1 MIFGLKKFW
10 LPCYLNHKPCIMNAA
25 STIQRNKL
33 FSGFSVTDT
42 EQAYDFYK
50 NILGLEVEKG
60 DMSVL
65 TIKADGDVKAI
76 VYPKPNH
83 VPATYTILNIPVT
96 DIDQA
101 VDELGKKGIS
111 FLRYD
116 MEPIK
121 TDAKGI
127 ARHTGGPVH
136 AWFTDPSG
144 NIIGL
149 IQE

>member
-1 MIFGLKKFW
+1 MD
-10 LPCYLNHKPCIMNAA
+10 AA

-33 FSGFSVTDT
+33 FCGFSAEDTDK
-42 EQAYDFYK
+42 AYDFYK
-50 NILGLEVEKG
+50 NVLGLEVEKG

-65 TIKADGDVKAI
+65 TIKANGDMKAI

-83 VPATYTILNIPVT
+83 VPATYTVLNIPVT
-96 DIDQA
+96 DIDKA
-101 VDELGKKGIS
+101 VDELGEKGIS
-111 FLRYD
+111 FLQYD
-116 MEPIK
+116 MEQLK

-127 ARHTGGPVH
+127 ARNTGGPAS

-149 IQE
+149 MQV

>member
-1 MIFGLKKFW
+1 
-10 LPCYLNHKPCIMNAA
+10 MNAA
-25 STIQRNKL
+25 SAIQRNKL

-42 EQAYDFYK
+42 DKAYDFYK
-50 NILGLEVEKG
+50 NMLGLEIEKG

-83 VPATYTILNIPVT
+83 VPATYTVLNIPVT

-111 FLRYD
+111 FLQYD
-116 MEPIK
+116 MEQIK
-121 TDAKGI
+121 TDSKGI
-127 ARHTGGPVH
+127 ARMEDGPAH

-149 IQE
+149 MQE